1 MKPLRRLLL
10 FAAAVAFAVSGCF
23 QLKAEP
29 IPLLPGPVTQ
39 EEIEENRSPK
49 LSWLRF
55 LNIAENGPIVPG
67 LRQGLVPQG
76 LDYLPEED
84 WLIISGYRDNDT
96 SLVVVVHGE
105 SGELVKAVSF
115 RLPGGG
121 AYRGHAGGVAVSDR
135 HLWLA
140 SGSQV
145 YWVRLDK
152 FIAAR
157 DGTEITFDGTARI
170 DARASFVSVT
180 DGVLWVGD
188 FAYEAEGYET
198 AGHHKLRNRQGR
210 QHHGW
215 IAGYK
220 LDPATDLIP
229 ASRPKANGVYIPD
242 YVLSIPDKIQG
253 SYILGDYIILTE
265 SYGRRN
271 DSHLFIYENPL
282 DEPAHRTVWI
292 AGTEVSVWFLDDGN
306 RVDSWVLPP
315 MVESVVERDGRIYIM
330 FESAALKY
338 LPNGRYA
345 LSRLQIVDTADL
357 LP

>member
-1 MKPLRRLLL
+1 
-10 FAAAVAFAVSGCF
+10 
-23 QLKAEP
+23 
-29 IPLLPGPVTQ
+29 
-39 EEIEENRSPK
+39 
-49 LSWLRF
+49 
-55 LNIAENGPIVPG
+55 
-67 LRQGLVPQG
+67 
-76 LDYLPEED
+76 
-84 WLIISGYRDNDT
+84 
-96 SLVVVVHGE
+96 
-105 SGELVKAVSF
+105 
-115 RLPGGG
+115 
-121 AYRGHAGGVAVSDR
+121 